1 MKKVCKILEGSSFGI
16 TDTYVVPIEPDL
28 STALTHDLRCAV
40 FPKTYD
46 ILLRDKWHFDFTIW
60 IATHVYSKL
69 PDTESPFYSLDE
81 IKALTAK
88 SVFLGF
94 GHTILSVNTHFS
106 YVDLFYLFFQKED
119 QFFEVIFTPEWKN
132 SDKEL
137 LFYYYETDSI
147 HDLSIGEVDVFESP
161 NFIGGSTSLDHQ
173 IQSLDFNINDFS
185 LSFRDGSYATFYF
198 ASLLRTDLPIYFQL
212 ELDPSVAS
220 KSVFSFCFLRDN
232 KLVNIE
238 TYAASSFEKHELY
251 KGKVFA
257 KDLKELLQ
265 AHQEDC
271 DEILFILSKDKVGL
285 DSFQNIDLNFRDTNI
300 DLPFANSYYSHR
312 RKMEKTKDNQLLL
325 LKLIKYNFTEKYDA
339 WKLRTDF
346 TSGEGTIKAFVDNYL
361 LKWNS

>member
-1 MKKVCKILEGSSFGI
+1 MKKVCKILEGSALGI

-28 STALTHDLRCAV
+28 SIALTHDLCCAV
-40 FPKTYD
+40 FPKTYH
-46 ILLRDKWHFDFTIW
+46 ILLRDKWYFDFTIM
-60 IATHVYSKL
+60 ISADVYSKL

-81 IKALTAK
+81 IKTLTEK

-94 GHTILSVNTHFS
+94 GHTILNVNTDFS

-132 SDKEL
+132 SDEEF

-147 HDLSIGEVDVFESP
+147 HDLSIGEVDVFEQP
-161 NFIGGSTSLDHQ
+161 NFMGVSTSLDHQ
-173 IQSLDFNINDFS
+173 IQSLDFNISDFS

-198 ASLLRTDLPIYFQL
+198 DSLLRTDLPIYFQL

-220 KSVFSFCFLRDN
+220 KSFFSFCFLRDD
-232 KLVNIE
+232 KLVNID

-251 KGKVFA
+251 KGRVFA

-271 DEILFILSKDKVGL
+271 DEILFVLSKDKVGL
-285 DSFQNIDLNFRDTNI
+285 DSFQDIDLNFRDVNI

-312 RKMEKTKDNQLLL
+312 RKMGKTKDNKLLL
-325 LKLIKYNFTEKYDA
+325 LKLIKSIITEKYDG
-339 WKLRTDF
+339 WKIRTDF
-346 TSGEGTIKAFVDNYL
+346 SSGEGTIKAFVENYIS
-361 LKWNS
+361 KWNS